1 MPLYNF
7 GPRISKRMDK
17 QPGLAGLLESVLGSY
32 GISSE
37 MGRDD
42 TFGMSDLKGLLKW
55 GGEMGLDPVTMQM
68 LQSIMPNFTGENF
81 RPNLNRPTFF
91 GGPGGSNR
99 PDVEKFENPA
109 PTPNEPRQ
117 GGDVVGNQN
126 PYTPGEDGRRKPTKN
141 LYQASGVN
149 APGGGGGGGG
159 MGTSDP
165 ISGGGFVAPP
175 TVNPLPPN
183 VGGTGDNVRRYE
195 GGFLPGGVGGPGA
208 APGGMG
214 GGPPISGGGFVPPP
228 VPIPSGIGGRGGGV
242 TQWMGTPD
250 FGGPRGGGFLP
261 GGGGIGDFLGGKQGI
276 G

>member
-1 MPLYNF
+1 
-7 GPRISKRMDK
+7 
-17 QPGLAGLLESVLGSY
+17 
-32 GISSE
+32 

-55 GGEMGLDPVTMQM
+55 GGEMGLDPITMQM

-109 PTPNEPRQ
+109 PTPNVPRQ
-117 GGDVVGNQN
+117 GGDLVGNRN

-183 VGGTGDNVRRYE
+183 VGGTG
-195 GGFLPGGVGGPGA
+195 
-208 APGGMG
+208 
-214 GGPPISGGGFVPPP
+214 GGFVPPP
-228 VPIPSGIGGRGGGV
+228 VPIPRGLGGRGGGV
-242 TQWMGTPD
+242 TQWIGTPD
-250 FGGPRGGGFLP
+250 YFGGPRGGGFLP
-261 GGGGIGDFLGGKQGI
+261 GGGGMGDFLGGKQGI